1 MVRIV
6 EEDPRYGRDNK
17 STDIW
22 RESRNMGDMWHRA
35 AVPLPPIKNWYEF
48 FLFFYKRHAT

>member
-22 RESRNMGDMWHRA
+22 RESRNLGDLWRRA
-35 AVPLPPIKNWYEF
+35 AVPLPPIKNW
-48 FLFFYKRHAT
+48 

>member
-1 MVRIV
+1 LVVRIV

-22 RESRNMGDMWHRA
+22 RESRNLGDLWRRA
-35 AVPLPPIKNWYEF
+35 AVPLPPIKNW
-48 FLFFYKRHAT
+48 